1 MMHDGALAVAYAI
14 IRRCASLRVRLPLDR
29 SRVGNIMTSSE
40 HSDIAGGQTPGATSG
55 VTPST
60 TPNTMPSATPAAESR
75 DASRSTS
82 VSSFSSSASAS
93 TASGATAASVESLD
107 KNNEMERG
115 LTNRHVQFIAIGG
128 TIGTGL
134 FLGSGKSI
142 ALTGPSI
149 VLVYIAV
156 GAIMFLLM
164 RAIGEMM
171 YRDPSQHTFI
181 NFIDRY
187 LGRGWGR
194 FAGWSYW
201 IVLVLIGMTEITA
214 VSTYFVTFF
223 RTFGIEL
230 GAWKWLIELCFLA
243 ALTAINLIAVKAFG
257 EAEFW
262 FSMIKITLIVAMIV
276 TAVVMVVIHYHYP
289 SVHIPGSDGVS
300 PAGHAGFD
308 NLWNGFSFAPN
319 GWLAF
324 LMSFQMVFFAYE
336 MIEFVGVTVSE
347 TQNPRKVLP
356 KAINEIIMRV
366 LIFYVGA
373 LMAIMVIVP
382 WRSFK
387 PNADGS
393 FASPFIM
400 VFRYA
405 GLDWAAALVFFVV
418 ITAASSALNSL
429 LYSAGR
435 HLYQLAVD
443 SPSPQLNKLG
453 VVSSRRVPARAI
465 LVSAA
470 LILLSPIINA
480 FPKMSSAFVLFASAS
495 SAVII
500 FIYILTMIA
509 HERYRRSP
517 DFIADGFLM
526 PAYRFTDALAIAFF
540 VFVYVTLFLAADTR
554 GPAVAGLVWLLVF
567 GGYCLLHERYQNRD
581 LQEALQ

>member
-1 MMHDGALAVAYAI
+1 
-14 IRRCASLRVRLPLDR
+14 
-29 SRVGNIMTSSE
+29 MTSSE
-40 HSDIAGGQTPGATSG
+40 HSSSESNANVGGAKADAAQASGAKTAH
-55 VTPST
+55 TQPS
-60 TPNTMPSATPAAESR
+60 
-75 DASRSTS
+75 STHT
-82 VSSFSSSASAS
+82 ASAS
-93 TASGATAASVESLD
+93 SRPAGTESEPRDNARIASVESLD
-107 KNNEMERG
+107 KGNEMERG

-223 RTFGIEL
+223 RTFGVEL

-243 ALTAINLIAVKAFG
+243 ALTTINLIAVKAFG

-276 TAVVMVVIHYHYP
+276 TSVVMVVIHYHYP

-373 LMAIMVIVP
+373 LLAIMVIVP

-453 VVSSRRVPARAI
+453 VVSSRRVLARAI

-554 GPAVAGLVWLLVF
+554 GPAIAGLVWLLVF

-581 LQEALQ
+581 LQEALR